1 MPNAEVPLA
10 PNSLN
15 PPPRE
20 AAPNELVCPNAGAEA
35 IAGFHEVP
43 PKAVVEPNVGAGVEV
58 EAKVGIGVKVLP
70 NAGAGVEDGCGIAGA
85 GSADGKKAGLDSIET
100 MPGYG
105 ASASVK
111 IT

>member
-35 IAGFHEVP
+35 IAGFDEVP

-58 EAKVGIGVKVLP
+58 LP
-70 NAGAGVEDGCGIAGA
+70 NAGAGVEDGCGIVGA
-85 GSADGKKAGLDSIET
+85 GSADGEKADWT
-100 MPGYG
+100 Q
-105 ASASVK
+105 
-111 IT
+111 